1 VPYLSRLGISHCYAS
16 PLLKA
21 RPGSPHGYDIT
32 NHQELNPEIG
42 SREDFEHLVN
52 TLHDHGMGVILDI
65 VPNHMGAGPD
75 NPWWMDVLENGPS
88 SLYAGYFDIDWQP
101 LAPDLQN
108 KILLAILGDSYGKI
122 LDNGELKLRFMAES
136 GRFWLDYYE
145 HAMPINPN
153 TYGIILSHRL
163 DVLEARLGGNQPPLY
178 EYQSIMAALDNL
190 PVETG
195 DDWPRKEIRMRERTI
210 ALSRL
215 AALCGQVPEIRHF
228 IEENVQDFQPR
239 REDPTSLN
247 RLHRLLEQQAYRL
260 SNWRVASDEINYRRF
275 FDVNDLVA
283 LRVEDPRVFNDTHEF
298 IMELIEKGLVHGL
311 RIDHPDGLFDPA
323 AYFQQLQQESAR
335 RLTLPES
342 RDWKLNAPNLA
353 LYVIIEKILAP
364 FERLPEEWAIHGT
377 TGYEFSNTVNGLF
390 VQEDHERNFT
400 RLYEKLLERRINFED
415 LVYQCKRL
423 IMKTTLNSELGV
435 LTAQLYRI
443 AKKNWAFRD
452 FTLQN
457 LRAALMEVVACFPV
471 YRTYVTPERIS
482 TKDREY
488 IDWAIRLAKRRSTA
502 TDTSIFDFIRQAL
515 LLEELASL
523 PQERI
528 TGAEV
533 APDAMTGR
541 EASPESSLGSQEL
554 NRRLPEWNR
563 DAADFRHA
571 IIRFSLKFQ
580 QYTGPVM
587 AKGLEDTSFYRYN
600 RLISLNDV
608 GGEPQQFGIPA
619 ATFHQRN
626 IDRLQRAPHTLLAT
640 STHDTKRSEDV
651 RARISVL
658 SEMPAEWQKHLS
670 LWRRLNRHHRR
681 VLEFGQPAPS
691 VNDEILF
698 YQTLLGIW
706 PSTLPDQNGLESLA
720 QRLATYMLK
729 AVREAKSHTSW
740 ININDEYEAALL
752 DYIRRVLLQ
761 PSQAFFDDFLAFGK
775 VVSRLGAFN
784 SLSQTLLKLTCPG
797 VPDIYQGTEFWDF
810 SLVDPD
816 NRRLVDYDQRRQGID
831 KIQAILCETDPEK
844 FRTGLMEAFSNLPDG
859 HFKQYIMTVVLR
871 FRAEHPTLF
880 MGGHYIPLELTG
892 VHAEHGVA
900 FVRHWED
907 VAVLVAVPRLC
918 HTLGVR
924 RNEFPCGKRIWR
936 NTAILLPTALKGAHF
951 ESLLTRQILRPGLKD
966 PNRIAMAEI
975 LKDLPVGFLVARRT
989 A

>member
-1 VPYLSRLGISHCYAS
+1 MTIPRATYRFQFNQHFTFRHAADLVPYLSRMGISHCYAS

-21 RPGSPHGYDIT
+21 RSGSPHGYDIT
-32 NHQELNPEIG
+32 NHKELNPEIG

-52 TLHDHGMGVILDI
+52 TLHTHGMGLILDI

-88 SLYAGYFDIDWQP
+88 SLYAGYFDIDWHP

-122 LDNGELKLRFMAES
+122 LDNGELRLRFDSES

-153 TYGIILSHRL
+153 SYGIILSHRL
-163 DVLEARLGGNQPPLY
+163 DVLETRLGGNQPPLF

-195 DDWPRKEIRMRERTI
+195 DDWARKEVRTRERTI

-215 AALCGQVPEIRHF
+215 AMLCGQAPEVQHF

-283 LRVEDPRVFNDTHEF
+283 LRVEDPRVFNDTHEL
-298 IMELIEKGLVHGL
+298 IMELIEKGLVNGL

-323 AYFQQLQQESAR
+323 AYFQRLQQEAAR
-335 RLTLPES
+335 RLNIQES
-342 RDWKLNAPNLA
+342 RDWKLNSPNLP

-390 VQEDHERNFT
+390 VQQDHERDFT

-435 LTAQLYRI
+435 LTVQLYRI

-523 PQERI
+523 PQDRYGEV
-528 TGAEV
+528 EV
-533 APDAMTGR
+533 APDAATGR
-541 EASPESSLGSQEL
+541 EASPESSLGAQEV
-554 NRRLPEWNR
+554 NRALPEWNK
-563 DAADFRHA
+563 DAADFRQA
-571 IIRFSLKFQ
+571 MIRFSLKFQ

-600 RLISLNDV
+600 RLVSLNDV

-626 IDRLQRAPHTLLAT
+626 LERLQRAPHTLLTT

-651 RARISVL
+651 RTRISAL
-658 SEMPAEWQKHLS
+658 SEMPTEWQKHLS
-670 LWRRLNRHHRR
+670 LWRRLNQQHRR
-681 VLEFGQPAPS
+681 VLEFGQSAPS
-691 VNDEILF
+691 INDEILF
-698 YQTLLGIW
+698 YQNLLGIW
-706 PSTLPDQNGLESLA
+706 PVTMPDQDGLESLA
-720 QRLATYMLK
+720 QRLEEYMLK
-729 AVREAKSHTSW
+729 AAREAKSHTSW
-740 ININDEYEAALL
+740 INHNADYEAALME
-752 DYIRRVLLQ
+752 YIRGVLLR
-761 PSQAFFDDFLAFGK
+761 PS
-775 VVSRLGAFN
+775 
-784 SLSQTLLKLTCPG
+784 
-797 VPDIYQGTEFWDF
+797 
-810 SLVDPD
+810 
-816 NRRLVDYDQRRQGID
+816 
-831 KIQAILCETDPEK
+831 
-844 FRTGLMEAFSNLPDG
+844 
-859 HFKQYIMTVVLR
+859 
-871 FRAEHPTLF
+871 
-880 MGGHYIPLELTG
+880 
-892 VHAEHGVA
+892 
-900 FVRHWED
+900 
-907 VAVLVAVPRLC
+907 
-918 HTLGVR
+918 
-924 RNEFPCGKRIWR
+924 
-936 NTAILLPTALKGAHF
+936 
-951 ESLLTRQILRPGLKD
+951 
-966 PNRIAMAEI
+966 
-975 LKDLPVGFLVARRT
+975 
-989 A
+989 